1 MVEITELKTFI
12 ETELE
17 NSKITDLQTLDVSKK
32 TSLTQYIII
41 GTANSNRQVDS
52 TVDNLRTKLKEE
64 FNIIPK
70 KAEGKST
77 GWVLLD
83 LGDIFVNIFTLEARE
98 EYKLED
104 LWTKE
109 IK

>member
-1 MVEITELKTFI
+1 MNIAELKTFI

-17 NSKITDLQTLDVSKK
+17 NSKITDLQMLDVSNK
-32 TSLTQYIII
+32 TSLTQYIFI
-41 GTANSNRQVDS
+41 GTANSNRQTDS
-52 TVDNLRTKLKEE
+52 TIDNLRTKLKEK
-64 FNIIPK
+64 FNIVPK

-83 LGDIFVNIFTLEARE
+83 LGDIFVNIFTPEARK